1 MQQDLQQLSDEVLVA
16 RCLERNP
23 GDDRPFAELFR
34 RYRRLVWG
42 VCFRYFQSPEDL
54 ADRVQEVFFRAYRNL
69 QGYRGGEEMQFRAW
83 LVRIAV
89 NICKNELRRRS
100 RRPQSKEDG
109 LESVELVSS
118 DDPGRNAEQ
127 VESLS
132 RLRRAIDSLSKP
144 QREILE
150 MADLQL
156 LSYAEIAAEQGLSL
170 SAVKMRV
177 LRARAVLAVSYRE
190 IEEKRPDKS
199 TKGTA

>member
-1 MQQDLQQLSDEVLVA
+1 
-16 RCLERNP
+16 
-23 GDDRPFAELFR
+23 
-34 RYRRLVWG
+34 
-42 VCFRYFQSPEDL
+42 
-54 ADRVQEVFFRAYRNL
+54 
-69 QGYRGGEEMQFRAW
+69 MQFRAW